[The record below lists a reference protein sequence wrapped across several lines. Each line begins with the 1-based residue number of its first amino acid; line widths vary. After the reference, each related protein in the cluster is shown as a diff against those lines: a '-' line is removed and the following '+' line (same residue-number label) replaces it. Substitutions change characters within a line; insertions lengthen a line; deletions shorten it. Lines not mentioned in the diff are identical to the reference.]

1 VACPANWRQ
10 VLLRPRRDW
19 AVTGGRNGM
28 VSAAR
33 GMKRG
38 DDAMARN
45 SGVLPRSKLE
55 FAVLGPLQ
63 VRSDAGQLALPSTK
77 ERALLAHLLA
87 RASRTVST
95 DELIDTLWGETP
107 PRTAAKALQNHVLRL
122 RNILEPDRDGSPV
135 LLVTDGSGYRLNV
148 ADDAIDARRFERL
161 FGLGR
166 RALHEGKIEAAAA
179 TLADALELWRG
190 PAYAGLESTAFGGSE
205 ARRLE
210 ELRLVALE
218 DRIAADLDLGKARE
232 MVGELESLVHE
243 HPLRERFWQL
253 LILALYRSDRQAD
266 ALAAYSRARDVL
278 VEELGVEPSGEL
290 RRLQVQVLEQ
300 DSALQAPPRVVVLPD
315 ALVPPP
321 GPFVGRHAELAILR
335 AAWERMSASGTPG
348 TVVLRGPRGAGV
360 TRLAAQFAGELADR
374 GVSVEYHS
382 DAVQPAESTPRPVLS
397 VVDLRRSANGAVDDA
412 QGPDVADG
420 PRLTVVLT
428 TTSTP
433 APAGT
438 EVIEIGSLQPDDV
451 RAILATYVDETVAD
465 DALDEVLRASAGLPG
480 RVHNEGLAV
489 ARQRTAAAVSG
500 AAAWAG
506 RVGTDLEAARA
517 ELREGVTR
525 YRELIERQAV
535 VDSVTCPWK
544 GLVAYGVADAPWFAG
559 RERLVAELLTRMA
572 SARLVALVGGSGS
585 GKSSLLHAG
594 LLASLQAGAL
604 PGSERWVPVVMRPG
618 PHPMRQMVRAALS
631 GADTTEDRTAE
642 LLEHIV
648 FGAPAASRIVLIVDQ
663 FEEVWTACTD
673 AAERQSFLDA
683 LAEVVDS
690 TSRCTVVLG
699 VRADHVAGLADQPT
713 LAQALADATVLIGT
727 PTAAEVRRA
736 IEHPAQLAGLVLDV
750 GLADALVDDAGDE
763 PGSLPLLST
772 ALTELWDERDGRRL
786 TLEAYAQSGGLRG
799 AVARIAERA
808 YGELDEN
815 DRTAARV
822 LLIRLAGPGEGDAV
836 TRRRVPLTE
845 LAALPNPRV
854 RAVIEPLADA
864 RLLSLDA
871 GYVEAAHE
879 ALFREW
885 PRLRAWLEQ
894 HAAARAVQHR
904 LAVAAAEWDEG
915 GRERAELWRGS
926 RLSAGLEFAAAY
938 PDEVTTVERA
948 YLDAGQAQL
957 DAERRDAEERA
968 AAATRQNRRLRWLIG
983 GLGVFLVLALI
994 AGGLFLD
1001 QRNRA
1006 DVRALQSTA
1015 LSEDRWDRALL
1026 YAAQAQQFDASAEAR
1041 AALLETVQ
1049 RGPEATAMFTADQA
1063 LHSLVVSLDGRRI
1076 VAGGSN
1082 GSVFVW
1088 DVETR
1093 EVQEIPDVTAFENDT
1108 LDISPDGRYVAAVGI
1123 PVSVYKQDRRDW
1135 HVIVVDLDQ
1144 QPPTVRPLPWP
1155 RAVNGMV
1162 AARFAADGRTL
1173 VTVDLDG
1180 VIRYVDVQSGKV
1192 KRTLEFK
1199 HVGSGFGDVS
1209 MGRRFMVA
1217 SNDDTGL
1224 VTAWE
1229 VDSGRRI
1236 WSSVEP
1242 DGTVAAVSP
1251 FGSQL
1256 VIGHADGRIERV
1268 NIETKSR
1275 TEITPSLGTVPIDL
1289 TFTRGRFAAAT
1300 EDRSVLVW
1308 DAETLEVQAVL
1319 RGHWGRLSQL
1329 TYSDE
1334 WPVGGTTMYAAGFDG
1349 SVLAWDLTHQQGV
1362 VEHVATPTPGAQA
1375 TALAADGTVVA
1386 SGYQDADGGRIEVTE
1401 FAGRTFQVKVP
1412 ELAQGDLFG
1421 VTVDRLGRSVVVG
1434 IIARL
1439 QGRRPFWVRTIDVRR
1454 GQISDYTIALEHQG
1468 ASDAMVTWDNG
1479 AVLAAGGRQLSL
1491 WNMDSGSPLVR
1502 ELYEA
1507 AGAVGVLSVHP
1518 NGRLVALS
1526 ESRVVEVIDL
1536 RSGNVVETLPHNEQL
1551 GVRPLVFSPDGWWLA
1566 GATGSGRVMI
1576 WNTRTW
1582 QQHNTWE
1589 AVSGFGIDS
1598 MVFTPDSDFLITGG
1612 AGQAAIWNVDQ
1623 GASGGVRLDVD
1634 PSRTDASVLVGVR
1647 DDGRTLVTY
1656 TEGTGVR
1663 EWDVSPDGLLEHAC
1677 AVVGRN
1683 LTRSEWEDVLPDRS
1697 YERTCPEY
1705 ENG

>member
-1 VACPANWRQ
+1 
-10 VLLRPRRDW
+10 
-19 AVTGGRNGM
+19 
-28 VSAAR
+28 
-33 GMKRG
+33 
-38 DDAMARN
+38 
-45 SGVLPRSKLE
+45 
-55 FAVLGPLQ
+55 
-63 VRSDAGQLALPSTK
+63 
-77 ERALLAHLLA
+77 
-87 RASRTVST
+87 VST
-95 DELIDTLWGETP
+95 DELIDTLWGEAP
-107 PRTAAKALQNHVLRL
+107 PRSAAKALQNHVLRL

-161 FGLGR
+161 VELGR
-166 RALHEGKIEAAAA
+166 RAHQEGKAEAAAA
-179 TLADALELWRG
+179 TLAAALKLWRG
-190 PAYAGLESTAFGGSE
+190 PPYAELESTPFGGSE

-210 ELRLVALE
+210 ELRLIALE
-218 DRIAADLDLGKARE
+218 DRIAADLDVGRARE
-232 MVGELESLVHE
+232 TVGELESLVHE

-300 DSALQAPPRVVVLPD
+300 DSALQAPERAPPLPD

-321 GPFVGRHAELAILR
+321 GLFAGRHAELAILR
-335 AAWERMSASGTPG
+335 AAWDRLNSTGTPG
-348 TVVLRGPRGAGV
+348 TVMLRGPRGAGV
-360 TRLAAQFAGELADR
+360 TRLAAQFAGELADG
-374 GVSVEYHS
+374 GVPVEYRS
-382 DAVQPAESTPRPVLS
+382 DALQPVEPTALPTLS
-397 VVDLRRSANGAVDDA
+397 VVDFRSSAGSPLDA
-412 QGPDVADG
+412 SRVTEADTG
-420 PRLTVVLT
+420 PRVTVVLAT
-428 TTSTP
+428 TNIP
-433 APAGT
+433 GPVGA
-438 EVIEIGSLQPDDV
+438 EIIEIGSLQPDDV
-451 RAILATYVDETVAD
+451 RAILTTYVDETAAD
-465 DALDEVLRASAGLPG
+465 DALDEVLRTSGGLPG
-480 RVHNEGLAV
+480 RVHNEALTVARRRAAAMVSGAV
-489 ARQRTAAAVSG
+489 AR
-500 AAAWAG
+500 AG
-506 RVGTDLEAARA
+506 QVGTDLEAARA

-535 VDSVTCPWK
+535 VDSGTCPWK
-544 GLVAYGVADAPWFAG
+544 GLVAYDVADAPWFAG
-559 RERLVAELLTRMA
+559 RERLVAELLTRVA
-572 SARLVALVGGSGS
+572 SARLVALVGGSGT

-642 LLEHIV
+642 LLERIV

-683 LAEVVDS
+683 VAEVVDT

-699 VRADHVAGLADQPT
+699 VRADHVAGLAGQPT
-713 LAQALADATVLIGT
+713 LARALTDATVLIGT
-727 PTAAEVRRA
+727 LTAAEVHRA
-736 IEHPAQLAGLVLDV
+736 IEHPAKLAGLVLDV
-750 GLADALVDDAGDE
+750 GLADALVDDSGDE

-772 ALTELWDERDGRRL
+772 ALTELWDQRDGRRL
-786 TLEAYAQSGGLRG
+786 TLEAYAESGGLRG

-808 YGELDEN
+808 YGELDEA

-822 LLIRLAGPGEGDAV
+822 LLLRLTGPGEGDAV

-854 RAVIEPLADA
+854 RATVEPLADA

-871 GYVEAAHE
+871 GHVEVAHE

-885 PRLRAWLEQ
+885 PRLRGWLEE

-904 LAVAAAEWDEG
+904 LALAAAEWDDG
-915 GRERAELWRGS
+915 GREQAELWRGT
-926 RLSAGLEFAAAY
+926 RLSAGLDFAAAY
-938 PDEVTTVERA
+938 PDEVTTVERE

-968 AAATRQNRRLRWLIG
+968 AAATRQNRRLRWLLG
-983 GLGVFLVLALI
+983 GMGVFLALALI
-994 AGGLFLD
+994 AGGLFVD
-1001 QRNRA
+1001 QRNAARESSLA
-1006 DVRALQSTA
+1006 AGVRALQSRA

-1026 YAAQAQQFDASAEAR
+1026 YAAQAQLFDASAESR

-1063 LHSLVVSLDGRRI
+1063 LHSLVVSLEGRRI

-1155 RAVNGMV
+1155 RAVDGMV

-1173 VTVDLDG
+1173 VTVDFDG
-1180 VIRYVDVQSGKV
+1180 VIRYMDVQSGKV

-1275 TEITPSLGTVPIDL
+1275 TEITPSLGSGPIDL

-1308 DAETLEVQAVL
+1308 DAETLELQAVL
-1319 RGHWGRLSQL
+1319 RGHWGRLSEL

-1349 SVLAWDLTHQQGV
+1349 SVLAWDLTRRQGV
-1362 VEHVATPTPGAQA
+1362 VEHVATPTAGAQA

-1401 FAGRTFQVKVP
+1401 QFGGHAVEFAGRTFKVKVP

-1421 VTVDRLGRSVVVG
+1421 ITVDRLGRSVVVG
-1434 IIARL
+1434 IIARQ

-1454 GQISDYTIALEHQG
+1454 GQISDYTVALEHQG
-1468 ASDAMVTWDNG
+1468 ASDAVVTWDNG
-1479 AVLAAGGRQLSL
+1479 AVIAAGGRQLSL
-1491 WNMDSGSPLVR
+1491 WSMDSGSPLVR

-1526 ESRVVEVIDL
+1526 ESKVVEVIDL
-1536 RSGNVVETLPHNEQL
+1536 RSGNVVETIPHNEQL

-1612 AGQAAIWNVDQ
+1612 AGQAAIWNVDK

-1663 EWDVSPDGLLEHAC
+1663 EWDVSPEGLLEQAC

-1683 LTRSEWEDVLPDRS
+1683 LTQAEWEDVLPDRS